1 MQRSFSLTING
12 QQVSTADSF
21 DVYDP
26 ALGMAFAAAPAASRQ
41 QLDEAVAAARSA
53 FPGWAARTHQERQA
67 ALNAM
72 AAIIEANAGELAALL
87 TREQGKPLG
96 GLGSNWEMGGAI
108 AWTRHTATLELPVEV
123 IQADET
129 AHATLHRRP
138 IGVVGSITPWN
149 FPVMIAIWHMMPAIL
164 AGNTVVLKPSPKTP
178 LATLR
183 LGELLQGSLPPG
195 VLNVVSA
202 RDEIGQAMA
211 EHKGIDKIIFTGST
225 ATGRKV
231 MASGAHNLKRLTLE
245 LGGNDAGIVLPDA
258 DLDANMDKL
267 FWGIFINNGQTC
279 AALKRLYVHD
289 SIYDEVCQKLVS
301 YAANIITGNGL
312 DDSSHLGPIQNL
324 MQFERVKGLVDRAR
338 QEGARVLCGGN
349 PMAGPGLF
357 YPVTIVA
364 DATEGMALVDEE
376 QFGPAIPVIRY
387 HDVEDVI
394 SRANASE
401 NGLGG
406 SIWSRDVDAA
416 RRLAARLECGSVWVN
431 NHGAIRP
438 DAPFGGVKQS
448 GIGVEFAAL
457 GLAECTTV
465 QVIHS

>member
-1 MQRSFSLTING
+1 MERSFALTIDG
-12 QQVSTADSF
+12 QQVSAADSF
-21 DVYDP
+21 DVLDP
-26 ALGMAFAAAPAASRQ
+26 ALGTAFAAAPAASRQ
-41 QLDEAVAAARSA
+41 QLDDAVAAARRA
-53 FPGWAARTHQERQA
+53 FPGWAARTQQERQA
-67 ALNAM
+67 AVNAM
-72 AAIIEANAGELAALL
+72 ADIIEAHAGDLAALV

-96 GLGSNWEMGGAI
+96 GLGSNWEIGGAI
-108 AWTRHTATLELPVEV
+108 AWARHTATLALPVEV

-129 AHATLHRRP
+129 ANVTLHHRP

-149 FPVMIAIWHMMPAIL
+149 FPIMIAIWHMMPAIL

-178 LATLR
+178 LATLW
-183 LGELLQGSLPPG
+183 LGELLQKALPPG
-195 VLNVVSA
+195 VLNVLSA

-211 EHKGIDKIIFTGST
+211 EHEGIDKIIFTGST

-231 MASGAHNLKRLTLE
+231 MASGARNLKRLTLE

-258 DLDANMDKL
+258 DVDANIDKL

-289 SIYDEVCQKLVS
+289 SIYEDVCQKLVR
-301 YAANIITGNGL
+301 YAANIVTGNGL
-312 DDSSHLGPIQNL
+312 EATSHLGPIQNP

-338 QEGARVLCGGN
+338 QEGARVLCGGE

-394 SRANASE
+394 TRANASE

-465 QVIHS
+465 QVIHA